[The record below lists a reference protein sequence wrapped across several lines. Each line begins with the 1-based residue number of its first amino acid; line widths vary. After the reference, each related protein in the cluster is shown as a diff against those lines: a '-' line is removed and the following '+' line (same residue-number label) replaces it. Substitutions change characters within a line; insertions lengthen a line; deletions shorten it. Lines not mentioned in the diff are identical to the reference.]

1 MSDMEQKRAYK
12 EVLVIL
18 NELHLNNFVPQNI
31 LTTMQREQDKEWEFE
46 INPELPM
53 EEQNILN
60 RSAALL
66 SVIYIKY
73 ICDDENE
80 KKELKALYEKN
91 EEFNHVDYNSIIAS
105 IVADSQEVD
114 IKPETEKVEKPEIS
128 NLPIKRETVWEKIKN
143 FFRKLLKR

>member
-12 EVLVIL
+12 EVLMIL
-18 NELHLNNFVPQNI
+18 NALHLNNFVPENI
-31 LTTMQREQDKEWEFE
+31 LTTMQREQDESWEFE
-46 INPELPM
+46 INPEVPM
-53 EEQNILN
+53 EDQDILK

-80 KKELKALYEKN
+80 KQELKALYEKN

-105 IVADSQEVD
+105 IVADGNGVD
-114 IKPETEKVEKPEIS
+114 IKKEEPAKPEVS
-128 NLPIKRETVWEKIKN
+128 NLPIKRESVWEKIRN
-143 FFRKLLKR
+143 FFRKLLKRK

>member
-1 MSDMEQKRAYK
+1 MSDREQKRAYK
-12 EVLVIL
+12 EVLAIL
-18 NELHLNNFVPQNI
+18 NALHLNNFVPENI
-31 LTTMQREQDKEWEFE
+31 LTTMQREQDQTWEFE
-46 INPELPM
+46 VNPELPM

-80 KKELKALYEKN
+80 KQELKALYEKN

-105 IVADSQEVD
+105 IVADGNEASTKIRE
-114 IKPETEKVEKPEIS
+114 EKAPEIS
-128 NLPIKRETVWEKIKN
+128 NLPIKRESVWEKIKN
-143 FFRKLLKR
+143 FFRRLLGKK

>member
-12 EVLVIL
+12 EVLVML

-31 LTTMQREQDKEWEFE
+31 LTTMQREQDLEWNFE

-80 KKELKALYEKN
+80 KQELKALYEKN

-105 IVADSQEVD
+105 IVADSKEVD
-114 IKPETEKVEKPEIS
+114 IKTEPSKPEVS
-128 NLPIKRETVWEKIKN
+128 NLPIKRESVWEKIKN
-143 FFRKLLKR
+143 FFRRLLKR

>member
-12 EVLVIL
+12 EVLMIL
-18 NELHLNNFVPQNI
+18 NALHLNNFVPENI
-31 LTTMQREQDKEWEFE
+31 LTTMQREQDESWEFE

-53 EEQNILN
+53 EEQDILN

-80 KKELKALYEKN
+80 KQELKALYEKN

-105 IVADSQEVD
+105 IVADGNGVD
-114 IKPETEKVEKPEIS
+114 IKKEETLKPEVS
-128 NLPIKRETVWEKIKN
+128 NLPIKRESVWEKIRN
-143 FFRKLLKR
+143 FFRKLLRKK

>member
-12 EVLVIL
+12 EVLTIL
-18 NELHLNNFVPQNI
+18 NALHLNNFVPENI
-31 LTTMQREQDKEWEFE
+31 LTTMQREQDESWEFE

-53 EEQNILN
+53 EEQDILN

-80 KKELKALYEKN
+80 KQELKTLYEKN

-105 IVADSQEVD
+105 IVSDGNDVD
-114 IKPETEKVEKPEIS
+114 IKKEEQKKSEVS
-128 NLPIKRETVWEKIKN
+128 NLPIKRESVWEKIRN
-143 FFRKLLKR
+143 FFRKLLKRK

>member
-66 SVIYIKY
+66 SVI
-73 ICDDENE
+73 
-80 KKELKALYEKN
+80 
-91 EEFNHVDYNSIIAS
+91 
-105 IVADSQEVD
+105 
-114 IKPETEKVEKPEIS
+114 
-128 NLPIKRETVWEKIKN
+128 
-143 FFRKLLKR
+143 

>member
-12 EVLVIL
+12 EVLTIL
-18 NELHLNNFVPQNI
+18 NALHLDNFVPENI
-31 LTTMQREQDKEWEFE
+31 LTTMQREQDESWEFE

-53 EEQNILN
+53 EEQDILN

-80 KKELKALYEKN
+80 KQELKTLYEKN

-105 IVADSQEVD
+105 IVTDGTDVD
-114 IKPETEKVEKPEIS
+114 IKKEEPKKVEVS
-128 NLPIKRETVWEKIKN
+128 NLPIKRESVWEKIRN
-143 FFRKLLKR
+143 FFRKLLKRK

>member
-12 EVLVIL
+12 EVLVML

-31 LTTMQREQDKEWEFE
+31 LTTMQREQDLEWNFE

-73 ICDDENE
+73 ICDDEKE
-80 KKELKALYEKN
+80 KQELKALYEKN

-105 IVADSQEVD
+105 IVADSKEVD
-114 IKPETEKVEKPEIS
+114 IKGEPVKPEIS
-128 NLPIKRETVWEKIKN
+128 NLPIKRESVWEKIKN

>member
-12 EVLVIL
+12 EVLVML

-31 LTTMQREQDKEWEFE
+31 LTTMQREQDLEWNFE

-73 ICDDENE
+73 ICDDEKE
-80 KKELKALYEKN
+80 KQELKALYEKN

-105 IVADSQEVD
+105 IVADSKEVD
-114 IKPETEKVEKPEIS
+114 IKEEPVKPEIS
-128 NLPIKRETVWEKIKN
+128 NLPIKRESVWEKIKN

>member
-105 IVADSQEVD
+105 IVAGKYYPDVHNA
-114 IKPETEKVEKPEIS
+114 KVEKPEIS

>member
-12 EVLVIL
+12 EVLTIL

-31 LTTMQREQDKEWEFE
+31 LTTMQREQDQSWEFE
-46 INPELPM
+46 INPDLPM

-80 KKELKALYEKN
+80 KQELKTLYEKN

-105 IVADSQEVD
+105 IVAESKEVD
-114 IKPETEKVEKPEIS
+114 IKLEPQKPEIS
-128 NLPIKRETVWEKIKN
+128 NLPIKRESVWEKIKN

>member
-12 EVLVIL
+12 EVLTIL
-18 NELHLNNFVPQNI
+18 NALHLNNFVPENI
-31 LTTMQREQDKEWEFE
+31 LTTMQREQDESWNFE

-53 EEQNILN
+53 EEQDILN

-80 KKELKALYEKN
+80 KQELKTLYEKN

-105 IVADSQEVD
+105 IVADGNDVD
-114 IKPETEKVEKPEIS
+114 IKKEEQKKPEVS
-128 NLPIKRETVWEKIKN
+128 NLPIKRESVWEKIRN
-143 FFRKLLKR
+143 FFRKLLKRK

>member
-12 EVLVIL
+12 EVLMIL
-18 NELHLNNFVPQNI
+18 NALHLNNFVPENI
-31 LTTMQREQDKEWEFE
+31 LTTMQREQDESWEFE

-53 EEQNILN
+53 EEQDILN

-80 KKELKALYEKN
+80 KQELKALYEKN

-105 IVADSQEVD
+105 IVADGNGVD
-114 IKPETEKVEKPEIS
+114 IKKEETLKTEVS
-128 NLPIKRETVWEKIKN
+128 NLPIKRESVWEKIRN
-143 FFRKLLKR
+143 FFRKLLRKK

>member
-12 EVLVIL
+12 EVLTIL
-18 NELHLNNFVPQNI
+18 NALHLNNFVPENI
-31 LTTMQREQDKEWEFE
+31 LTTMKREQDESWEFE

-53 EEQNILN
+53 EEQDILN

-80 KKELKALYEKN
+80 KQELKALYEKN

-105 IVADSQEVD
+105 IVADGNCVD
-114 IKPETEKVEKPEIS
+114 IKKEETLKPEVS
-128 NLPIKRETVWEKIKN
+128 NLPIKRESVWEKIRN
-143 FFRKLLKR
+143 FFRKLLKRK

>member
-12 EVLVIL
+12 EVLVML

-31 LTTMQREQDKEWEFE
+31 LTTMQREQDLEWNFE

-73 ICDDENE
+73 ICDDEKE
-80 KKELKALYEKN
+80 KQELKALYEKN

-105 IVADSQEVD
+105 IVADSKEVD
-114 IKPETEKVEKPEIS
+114 IKPEPEKTEKPEIS

>member
-12 EVLVIL
+12 EVLTIL
-18 NELHLNNFVPQNI
+18 NELHLNNFVPENI
-31 LTTMQREQDKEWEFE
+31 LTTMQREQDKEWTFE

-80 KKELKALYEKN
+80 KQELKTLYEKN

-105 IVADSQEVD
+105 IVADGNDVD
-114 IKPETEKVEKPEIS
+114 IKKEEQKKPEVS
-128 NLPIKRETVWEKIKN
+128 NLPIKRESVWEKIRN
-143 FFRKLLKR
+143 FFRKLLKRK